1 MFSVPPMKVV
11 FEEADRAAILED
23 IDRCLASGWVAT
35 GKNVMAL
42 EEFWAEYCRC
52 SHGVACSNGGAAL
65 ELIMKA
71 LQVEGKDVLVPTNT
85 FIATANAVTLAGGN
99 VVFLDTD
106 PRTMGVSL
114 KEVERRATERTAAVI
129 VVHIGGIISKELP
142 AIAAWCRDRGIPL
155 VEDAAHAHGSE
166 TDGKRAGQFGVA
178 AAYSF
183 FATKV
188 ITSGEGGMVVTS
200 DSDLAEKC
208 RGLRDYGKI
217 SEWESVHTV
226 PSTNYRMNEIA
237 SIVALSQA
245 RRLDDFIA
253 AREEVA
259 RRYTEALSG
268 RLQLVLPEGRS
279 SWYKY
284 IALLPKG
291 VDRQAFKSRL
301 KDHGVSMAGG
311 VYELPVHLQPLLA
324 SEQPRTD
331 LPLSEDLCARHVC
344 LPIFYTM
351 SAEQVEHVIS
361 SILSQLDLGP
371 VQPTANGSRIKD

>member
-1 MFSVPPMKVV
+1 MLSVPPMKVV
-11 FEEADRAAILED
+11 FEEADRAAILEE

-35 GKNVMAL
+35 GKNIKAL

-52 SHGVACSNGGAAL
+52 SYGVACSNGGAAL

-71 LQVEGKDVLVPTNT
+71 LDVEGKDVLVPTNT
-85 FIATANAVTLAGGN
+85 FIATANAVTLAGGD

-106 PRTMGVSL
+106 PRTMGVTL
-114 KEVERRATERTAAVI
+114 EEIQRRVTERTAAVI
-129 VVHIGGIISKELP
+129 VVHIGGIISPELP
-142 AIAAWCRDRGIPL
+142 AIAAWCKDRGISL

-166 TDGKRAGQFGVA
+166 ADGKRAGQFGVA

-188 ITSGEGGMVVTS
+188 ITSGEGGMVVTN
-200 DSDLAEKC
+200 DSGLAEKC

-217 SEWESVHTV
+217 SEWESVHAV
-226 PSTNYRMNEIA
+226 LSTNYRMNEIA

-259 RRYTEALSG
+259 RRYTDALSG
-268 RLQLVLPEGRS
+268 RLELVLPEGRS

-284 IALLPKG
+284 IALLPEG
-291 VDRQAFKSRL
+291 VDRLAFKSGL
-301 KDHGVSMAGG
+301 KERGVSMAGG

-324 SEQPRTD
+324 SEQQRTD
-331 LPLSEDLCARHVC
+331 LPWSEDLCARHVC

-351 SAEQVEHVIS
+351 STEQVDHVIS
-361 SILSQLDLGP
+361 SILSQLELEPAPLAASGP
-371 VQPTANGSRIKD
+371 TTEA